1 MERVVLTLYMF
12 AGLSDDGTGSSN
24 SIYDPTFNGD
34 FDPHTS
40 YAPEVIPEES
50 SGRFNSR
57 NPPIPWA

>member
-1 MERVVLTLYMF
+1 MF

-57 NPPIPWA
+57 NLILDPVVV